1 MDLKQCLKNLKHD
14 VNNGGLT
21 EDTSPAIWYIGGANE
36 ARRLLSNGTSDQQA
50 AEDAKEYL
58 ALCCSS
64 GSDSLRCAAEG

>member
-21 EDTSPAIWYIGGANE
+21 EDTSAVIWYIGMANN
-36 ARRLLSNGTSDQQA
+36 ARRLLKSRTSDQQT

-58 ALCCSS
+58 TLCCSS
-64 GSDSLRCAAEG
+64 GSDSLRCAAES